1 MEYEQKHVYAGSERI
16 EQFTDKGNW
25 ERTLYVHEDVMGNTW
40 YYTKAN
46 GQSFAELIY
55 DTWGMPESP
64 NKLLNNDH
72 GNYVF
77 ATFTGH
83 IYDTTLDVYFA
94 EARFYDANNRSW
106 LAMDPVKDGLNWYQY
121 CYSNPTTYY
130 DPLGLWGTVTSTKQ
144 ALLAGSEIEP
154 ALFWRQKDFFQG
166 HWWQNEDDLTTA
178 YKMLLK
184 ESKSRNMTIITLA
197 QDYDYFDYFGY
208 ANTRLYTLQALIGT
222 GRTGT
227 YEAETMTAL
236 RAVLISQYAE
246 FDLDT
251 PELTPDNIRAIRNW
265 YNNSSE
271 IGKQGTYYWEN
282 GWGNIITGIAILGVG
297 IYAGRPVKVSSVN
310 EGSLESGTLSNVDAR
325 RWYLEQ
331 ESKIPDLIDKNLS
344 LEEQARQAFDLR
356 NQFRTQARE
365 LMSDRALAESLYITD
380 PNLTWEQI
388 VEKQIKKGMVGDD
401 VYRAIIESSQR
412 SRASVNQ
419 SLGVE

>member
-1 MEYEQKHVYAGSERI
+1 
-16 EQFTDKGNW
+16 
-25 ERTLYVHEDVMGNTW
+25 
-40 YYTKAN
+40 
-46 GQSFAELIY
+46 
-55 DTWGMPESP
+55 
-64 NKLLNNDH
+64 
-72 GNYVF
+72 
-77 ATFTGH
+77 
-83 IYDTTLDVYFA
+83 
-94 EARFYDANNRSW
+94 
-106 LAMDPVKDGLNWYQY
+106 
-121 CYSNPTTYY
+121 
-130 DPLGLWGTVTSTKQ
+130 
-144 ALLAGSEIEP
+144 
-154 ALFWRQKDFFQG
+154 
-166 HWWQNEDDLTTA
+166 
-178 YKMLLK
+178 
-184 ESKSRNMTIITLA
+184 MTIITLA